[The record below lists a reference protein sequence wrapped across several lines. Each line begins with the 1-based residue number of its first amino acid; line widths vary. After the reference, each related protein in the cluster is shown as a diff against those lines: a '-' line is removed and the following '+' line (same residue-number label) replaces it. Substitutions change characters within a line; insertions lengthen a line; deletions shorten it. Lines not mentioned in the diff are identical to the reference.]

1 MVPAPRGCAE
11 RSFVGFEAAAIY
23 NEEAKNPKRTVP
35 RATFLSSRSSGNLY
49 SGDLSDDQWCRCRQI
64 PGYIADLGDPTGFL
78 FALSDAYIGGW
89 YTAVIRLLFITSVF
103 AAVLAFHNA
112 VARYTF
118 ALGREGL
125 LPEGAGHTHPKHLS
139 PHVGSI
145 AQSIVAVIVVAV
157 FALTRQDAVLA
168 LFTWH
173 TNLGT
178 LGVIALMAATSFAV
192 VAFFQRNRNLE
203 HNMFI
208 DPDRPFRCGRGSD
221 RCARCR
227 SCQLRSADRNH
238 RIPVMV
244 FAVTAGGRRNRGCS
258 RRRITQEARARAV
271 RSHGPSSRV
280 NMGQPLHARP
290 NPPLA

>member
-1 MVPAPRGCAE
+1 MLFCFA
-11 RSFVGFEAAAIY
+11 SFVGFEAAAIY
-23 NEEAKNPKRTVP
+23 SEEAKNPKRTVT
-35 RATFLSSRSSGNLY
+35 RATFLSVALIGAIYTVVTFLMINGAGVAR
-49 SGDLSDDQWCRCRQI
+49 I

-157 FALTRQDAVLA
+157 FA
-168 LFTWH
+168 WH

-203 HNMFI
+203 HNMFSTLI
-208 DPDRPFRCGRGSD
+208 APCVAGVALIGVLAVPVANFDLLTGTTGFLSWFLPSLLVVAAIAGAVAAELLKKRGPALFAAMGR
-221 RCARCR
+221 
-227 SCQLRSADRNH
+227 H
-238 RIPVMV
+238 R
-244 FAVTAGGRRNRGCS
+244 
-258 RRRITQEARARAV
+258 E
-271 RSHGPSSRV
+271 
-280 NMGQPLHARP
+280 
-290 NPPLA
+290 